1 MIALYGLVADPAQ
14 VAESLKAA
22 RPLLPSD
29 VFAMF
34 EGQVAAL
41 IDARTSSLGVAS
53 LVSLALALWSA
64 RAGVTAL
71 MEGLNVAYRETDT
84 RRLVVQY
91 LLSLALTLLLVVIA
105 IVALLAVV
113 AVPTLLHFSDIGALG
128 ALLAQVTPLLI
139 LGVAV
144 VFVIGVLYRYGPHRA
159 LARKRWVT
167 VGAVLAT
174 VGWVIVSLGLSV
186 YVARFADFN
195 RTYGALGAIVG
206 LLFWLYASAFVV
218 LLGAEVNAETELETE
233 RDTTTGPPRPLGE
246 RGAYVATT
254 SPSRR
259 CRRGSSS
266 RPAAPASSSSPPRRG
281 LRRRE
286 RRRRRAAHPLRP
298 PHLLLA
304 PDPGER
310 RPECP
315 RRPRGLARAACAA
328 RRRPGP
334 GLDHPPGGRAGRHAR
349 APEGG
354 ALADLAGGSGQRRP
368 ARAGHLAGHLP
379 VGAPGAPAPARGG
392 RPPRLKPRRRS
403 PTS

>member
-1 MIALYGLVADPAQ
+1 MPARSVPPVALARPDHSGFAGARKTWNTAAVSAIVRRWTNARQARRRRRRAAGGQPADFPARSWRRVFGRVWLGIGRDHLSIIAAGVAFFGTLAIFPAIAAVIALYGLVADPAQ

-71 MEGLNVAYRETDT
+71 MEGLNVVYRETDT
-84 RRLVVQY
+84 RSLVVQY

-246 RGAYVATT
+246 RGAYVA
-254 SPSRR
+254 
-259 CRRGSSS
+259 
-266 RPAAPASSSSPPRRG
+266 
-281 LRRRE
+281 
-286 RRRRRAAHPLRP
+286 
-298 PHLLLA
+298 
-304 PDPGER
+304 
-310 RPECP
+310 
-315 RRPRGLARAACAA
+315 
-328 RRRPGP
+328 
-334 GLDHPPGGRAGRHAR
+334 DHVA
-349 APEGG
+349 
-354 ALADLAGGSGQRRP
+354 
-368 ARAGHLAGHLP
+368 
-379 VGAPGAPAPARGG
+379 
-392 RPPRLKPRRRS
+392 
-403 PTS
+403 